1 MEVLLS
7 AFVECWSQAA
17 IDSLLFLKVKA
28 NSKNNFILLK
38 TWEKISDGYATQPF
52 VNLYASIFS
61 LELLWWRLSPC
72 LQVFFPNE
80 LEDQIDRGAAW
91 HFDLVIVVAIFMNN
105 LTPYKFQFYQLE
117 PFGTELWICRN
128 KKLNGNKAWHT
139 DQNEIVTDILQRYR
153 VITEWL
159 AFTLIWKKKKRRL
172 LASPTWMIFKFRS
185 PKVLGKIVLIFVL
198 SALHYFLRLNTFLFQ
213 ELHSWII

>member
-38 TWEKISDGYATQPF
+38 TWEKISDGYATQHF

-61 LELLWWRLSPC
+61 LELLWCRLSPC
-72 LQVFFPNE
+72 LQIFFPNE

-117 PFGTELWICRN
+117 PFVTELWICRN

-139 DQNEIVTDILQRYR
+139 DQNEIFTDIFQRYR
-153 VITEWL
+153 VISFYPNLKKEKEKVISFHPPEW
-159 AFTLIWKKKKRRL
+159 F
-172 LASPTWMIFKFRS
+172 SNF
-185 PKVLGKIVLIFVL
+185 IVLKFWAKL
-198 SALHYFLRLNTFLFQ
+198 YWYLYYQHYITF
-213 ELHSWII
+213 

>member
-28 NSKNNFILLK
+28 NSKYNFILLK
-38 TWEKISDGYATQPF
+38 TWEKISDGCATQPF

-61 LELLWWRLSPC
+61 LELLWCRLSPC
-72 LQVFFPNE
+72 LQVFCPNE

-117 PFGTELWICRN
+117 PFHLVLNYESAGTKNWMAIR
-128 KKLNGNKAWHT
+128 H
-139 DQNEIVTDILQRYR
+139 DIRTKMKFSLTYFS
-153 VITEWL
+153 VTEWL
-159 AFTLIWKKKKRRL
+159 AFTLIWKKKKRRW
-172 LASPTWMIFKFRS
+172 LAFT
-185 PKVLGKIVLIFVL
+185 
-198 SALHYFLRLNTFLFQ
+198 HLNDFQ
-213 ELHSWII
+213 IS